1 MGTAFDVSEG
11 SKAEIEKAIA
21 ENKIRDIV
29 VEFPTDLP
37 QLEEEAQGSYGG
49 GGYGGRGGGG
59 YGGRDSGGYGGR
71 GGGRDSGGYGGRG
84 GGRGGGG
91 YGGRDS
97 SGGGDRSQSRQ
108 TGGRGGDE
116 NKLYIGN
123 LAYNTTES
131 QLKDFVKQ
139 ERFSATD
146 VYLVKDQNGESRGF
160 GYAVFGNSGDCNTGL
175 GLNNKSLNGR
185 ALRVNNANEKPSGGG
200 GGHSSGG
207 GGGNYGRR

>member
-11 SKAEIEKAIA
+11 SKEEIEKAI
-21 ENKIRDIV
+21 EGKKITGFE

-37 QLEEEAQGSYGG
+37 ELEEEAQGGYGGGG

-59 YGGRDSGGYGGR
+59 YGGRGGGGYGGS
-71 GGGRDSGGYGGRG
+71 SGGY

-97 SGGGDRSQSRQ
+97 SGGGDRNRSYGNNDRSQSR
-108 TGGRGGDE
+108 TVGGRGGDD

-139 ERFSATD
+139 ERFNATD

-160 GYAVFGNSGDCNTGL
+160 GYAVFGNSGDASSGL
-175 GLNNKSLNGR
+175 GLNNRSLNGR
-185 ALRVNNANEKPSGGG
+185 ALRVNNANEKPTGSTHGGG
-200 GGHSSGG
+200 GGGYG
-207 GGGNYGRR
+207 GRR